1 MDKLKEIFTKK
12 VLIFG
17 VALAFSLCLVTFF
30 LQLVIFP
37 YFSGSSD
44 VKARTVVTPADLN
57 SLEQTQVENELPTP
71 TVQLLPG
78 VVSLGMTVQVS
89 GTGQD
94 GLRMRVA
101 PGTDAD
107 VLFLANEGEN
117 FTIVDGPVIQDSLI
131 WWKIQSLQETG
142 KVGWSVQDYLAGMQ
156 P

>member
-1 MDKLKEIFTKK
+1 MEKLKEIFTKK

-17 VALAFSLCLVTFF
+17 VALALGLCLLTYF

-37 YFSGSSD
+37 YYSD
-44 VKARTVVTPADLN
+44 TSDIKARTVVTPVDLS
-57 SLEQTQVENELPTP
+57 SLEQTQIEDVMPTP

-78 VVSLGMTVQVS
+78 VVSLGMTVQVN

-94 GLRMRVA
+94 GLRMRAA

-107 VLFLANEGEN
+107 VLFLANESES

-131 WWKIQSLQETG
+131 WWKIQSLQDTG

>member
-1 MDKLKEIFTKK
+1 MDKLKIIFTKR

-17 VALAFSLCLVTFF
+17 MVLAFLLCLLTYF

-37 YFSGSSD
+37 YFSDSS
-44 VKARTVVTPADLN
+44 VIKARIIITPADLS
-57 SLEQTQVENELPTP
+57 SLEQPQLESEMPTP

-78 VVSLGMTVQVS
+78 VVSLGMAVQVN

-94 GLRMRVA
+94 GLRMRSA
-101 PGTDAD
+101 PGTKAD
-107 VLFLANEGEN
+107 VLFLANEGES

-142 KVGWSVQDYLAGMQ
+142 KAGWSVQDYLAGMES
-156 P
+156 